1 MFDVRSF
8 EAKSQF
14 ESDYQLMK
22 MFESV
27 RCSKIDVRVCS
38 MFNKMVFDPSLIE
51 LEFVY
56 TGKEI
61 INAPRVIQMNNCM
74 AFDKIILQPKPW

>member
-1 MFDVRSF
+1 MFDVLSF

-27 RCSKIDVRVCS
+27 RCSKNDVRVRS

-74 AFDKIILQPKPW
+74 TFDKIILQPKPW

>member
-1 MFDVRSF
+1 
-8 EAKSQF
+8 
-14 ESDYQLMK
+14 
-22 MFESV
+22 
-27 RCSKIDVRVCS
+27 